1 MKGIHYVVDEA
12 GERRA
17 VQIDLDV
24 WGELWENFYD
34 QALAQERESEPRE
47 SLEDVKRRLNR
58 RSA

>member
-24 WGELWENFYD
+24 WGELWEDFYD

>member
-24 WGELWENFYD
+24 WGELWEDFYD
-34 QALAQERESEPRE
+34 QVLAQERESEPRE